1 MHMRTKALV
10 LRAVDYKESDKI
22 LTLLTQES
30 GKLTASARGC
40 RKKGSP
46 VAAGVQ
52 LLAWSDLVLYEYR
65 GPLDREGGGGGAGVS
80 GGCAGD
86 VERLALACYFA
97 EAAEALAVEDVPAPE
112 LLSLVLNS
120 LYALDQM
127 PQKPLALVKAAF
139 ELRLM
144 CAAGYEPILDGCA
157 VCGAERP
164 EEPRFHLREGAL
176 HCAKCRGGVGEGI
189 SMPVS
194 PPVLAAMRHVVCGD
208 ARRLFS
214 FRLDSG
220 ALEELAGVSEAYL
233 LTQLERGFRTLDF
246 YKQMTLPAG
255 PDR

>member
-1 MHMRTKALV
+1 MKTVTRALV
-10 LRAVDYKESDKI
+10 VRSVDYKDSDKI
-22 LTLLTQES
+22 LTLLTPDM
-30 GKLTASARGC
+30 GKLSAGARGC
-40 RKKGSP
+40 RKKGSAI
-46 VAAGVQ
+46 AAACQ
-52 LLAWSDLVLYEYR
+52 LLCWSELVLSDR
-65 GPLDREGGGGGAGVS
+65 GGKWSVSEAATLREFLGVRRDLDK
-80 GGCAGD
+80 
-86 VERLALACYFA
+86 LALACYFA

>member
-52 LLAWSDLVLYEYR
+52 LLAWSDLVLYEYQGR
-65 GPLDREGGGGGAGVS
+65 WTVKEAAVEREFLGLRR
-80 GGCAGD
+80 D
-86 VERLALACYFA
+86 VERLALA
-97 EAAEALAVEDVPAPE
+97 
-112 LLSLVLNS
+112 LLLRRGGGGAGGGGRAGAGACSPLVLNS